1 MAPQIEEQAQAVGQQ
16 VREFAKLHVDLA
28 RTEIRDG
35 STRFLWGLVLIGA
48 SVCVGTLAVVTSA
61 FALFL
66 ILRTVLSPALSATC
80 VALILGLLSA
90 IGFRWG
96 WSLICGLR
104 SVSLPRTR
112 AMVGEI
118 FSWGEDKKNGS

>member
-1 MAPQIEEQAQAVGQQ
+1 MSPQVEEQAQAVGQQ
-16 VREFAKLHVDLA
+16 VRDFARLHVDLA

-35 STRFLWGLVLIGA
+35 SARFLWGLVLVGA
-48 SVCVGTLAVVTSA
+48 SVCVGTVAIVAFVV
-61 FALFL
+61 ALFL
-66 ILRTVLSPALSATC
+66 LLRTVLSPVLAATC
-80 VALILGLLSA
+80 VAVILGLLSA

-96 WSLICGLR
+96 WSLIRRIR

-118 FSWGEDKKNGS
+118 FQWREDKNNS